1 MAEVKQQVKTKRK
14 ILMDKRTLYD
24 EFDHLEAEIKQFS
37 YRLSGMKETMAE
49 LMETNV
55 SLEIENK
62 HLRERLFELEA
73 TQNMS
78 SSSKQEL
85 SKSRMNLEK
94 LYEEGFH
101 VCNVYYG
108 SRRENNEECAF
119 CLDVIYGERK

>member
-1 MAEVKQQVKTKRK
+1 
-14 ILMDKRTLYD
+14 MDKRTLYD